1 MTKLVVIYDSKTGN
15 TELMAQAVAEGA
27 KSVEGTT
34 VLVQKLGTKWPVST
48 LKDADA
54 VIVGSP
60 TRYGSVT
67 TELTEFFQTMNYLQ
81 KSDRV
86 VLKGKNAA
94 AFGSYGW
101 DGGWNTAQ
109 IEDELK
115 GLGVKLVAEAVSAPD
130 MGGVMQEK
138 ISKADLARCRELGKK
153 VASEATKN

>member
-1 MTKLVVIYDSKTGN
+1 MTKVVVIYDSKTGN

-34 VLVQKLGTKWPVST
+34 VLVQKMGTKWPVSI

-67 TELTEFFQTMNYLQ
+67 QELTEFFQTMNYLQ

-86 VLKGKNAA
+86 VLKGKKGA

-101 DGGWNTAQ
+101 DGGWNTTQ

-115 GLGVKLVAEAVSAPD
+115 GLGVKLVVAAVSAAD
-130 MGGVMQEK
+130 QGGVMQEK

-153 VASEATKN
+153 VASAATKK

>member
-1 MTKLVVIYDSKTGN
+1 MTKVVVIYDSKTGN

-34 VLVQKLGTKWPVST
+34 VLVQKMGTKWPVSI

-67 TELTEFFQTMNYLQ
+67 QELTEFFQTMNYLQ

-86 VLKGKNAA
+86 ALKGKKGA

-101 DGGWNTAQ
+101 DGGWNTNQ

-115 GLGVKLVAEAVSAPD
+115 GLGVKLVAAAVSAAD
-130 MGGVMQEK
+130 QGGVMQEK
-138 ISKADLARCRELGKK
+138 ISKADLARCHELGKK
-153 VASEATKN
+153 VASAATKK